1 MYFPLGIIVDVCA
14 VFVAGFVGGLV
25 GSRLTERVVNAL
37 NILMGFV
44 AMAIGIIFTIKV
56 KQLAPVVLSL
66 VLGLL
71 LGLLLRLDDHI
82 CSLFGKVSK
91 KIFKDE
97 TDEEKASKFNIVL
110 VLSCCTG
117 TGIFGALTEGLT
129 GDSTILICKA
139 IMDLT
144 TMFIFATT
152 IGKATSLACIP
163 AAIVFT
169 SLFFLAKLLA
179 PTLNAENFQGN
190 FYAVGGIIEL
200 IIAFNIIKVTKFK
213 VIDALPALILVF
225 PITYLWNLIF

>member
-1 MYFPLGIIVDVCA
+1 MVFPVGIVVDVCA
-14 VFVAGFVGGLV
+14 VALAGFLGGLV
-25 GSRLTERVVNAL
+25 GNRLSERVTNAL

-44 AMAIGIIFTIKV
+44 ALALGIIFTIRV

-71 LGLLLRLDDHI
+71 LGLLLKLDDRVS
-82 CSLFGKVSK
+82 SLFGKISK
-91 KIFKDE
+91 KLFKDE
-97 TDEEKASKFNIVL
+97 ADEEKAQKFNIVL

-117 TGIFGALTEGLT
+117 TGIFGAISEGLA

-152 IGKATSLACIP
+152 IGKATCLASIP

-179 PTLNAENFQGN
+179 PTLNAESFQGN

-200 IIAFNIIKVTKFK
+200 IIAFNIIKLTKFK